1 MFPTGENGEENDAGR
16 EDVRLVRNSP
26 SSFRWWQSL
35 SIRTGGL
42 QVELNYFRRF
52 PSFSA
57 ALAAPRAAAVLSHRL
72 LDVTKIGNF
81 YYTIC
86 RDENVLR
93 FDVAMNLVLRMNV
106 GQSAGNLAKYR

>member
-1 MFPTGENGEENDAGR
+1 MPTTGQNEEEDEAGR

-57 ALAAPRAAAVLSHRL
+57 AFAAPRAAAVVIRL
-72 LDVTKIGNF
+72 LNVTKIGHF

-93 FDVAMNLVLRMNV
+93 FDVPMNLVLRMNL